1 MEKEFIIK
9 NQNKTLKE
17 LFPEHFTK
25 FTGWAKTNSEDSQ
38 KWLMYF
44 KNNIIQYG
52 FSGFGQWHINEKKEY
67 QFNSEIDYEASNSE
81 VEERLIE
88 EARKIGYKEGL
99 FMSDIYNGCSYNLNV
114 KVSSNFFDYETIK
127 AGKNQG
133 QMALRDSEG
142 NIIFHDGIWAEVLN
156 VMSKKEAEEKFN
168 IVIR

>member
-1 MEKEFIIK
+1 MKKEFIIK

-17 LFPEHFTK
+17 LFPEHFRK

-52 FSGFGQWHINEKKEY
+52 FSGSGEWHINEKKEY
-67 QFNSEIDYEASNSE
+67 QFNYDIDYEASNFE

-88 EARKIGYKEGL
+88 EARKRGYSKYNYKCLVIPKCTHITDGTFYLNQDLNNLHIGL
-99 FMSDIYNGCSYNLNV
+99 NGGSNV
-114 KVSSNFFDYETIK
+114 IMK
-127 AGKNQG
+127 
-133 QMALRDSEG
+133 
-142 NIIFHDGIWAEVLN
+142 DGIWAEIIN

>member
-1 MEKEFIIK
+1 MEKAFIIK

-17 LFPEHFTK
+17 LFPEHFTS

-52 FSGFGQWHINEKKEY
+52 FSGFGEWHINEKKGY
-67 QFNSEIDYEASNSE
+67 QFDSDIDYEASNFE

-88 EARKIGYKEGL
+88 EAKRRGLDKAVFFKHANTKKMTDGEGFYIPEYSEDSAWTEYGCIYYKG
-99 FMSDIYNGCSYNLNV
+99 D
-114 KVSSNFFDYETIK
+114 
-127 AGKNQG
+127 
-133 QMALRDSEG
+133 
-142 NIIFHDGIWAEVLN
+142 WAEVLN

-168 IVIR
+168 IIIR